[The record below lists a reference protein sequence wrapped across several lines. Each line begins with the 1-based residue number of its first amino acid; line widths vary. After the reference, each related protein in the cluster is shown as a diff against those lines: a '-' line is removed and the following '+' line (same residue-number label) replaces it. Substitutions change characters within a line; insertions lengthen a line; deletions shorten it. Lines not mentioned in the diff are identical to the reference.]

1 MFCNIIVRLTEKIG
15 EVKQDKLW
23 VIWSEKRWMLKKLH
37 EKNNIVQSKTL
48 LSQEKLLTLQ
58 CKKMHNNY

>member
-1 MFCNIIVRLTEKIG
+1 MN
-15 EVKQDKLW
+15 
-23 VIWSEKRWMLKKLH
+23 KLH
-37 EKNNIVQSKTL
+37 EKINIVQSKAL